1 MSLFLLGPQCGPILG
16 PVLGGLLAG
25 LANWRWIFGFLGEFA
40 SVNSNFPLPNATSRV

>member
-25 LANWRWIFGFLGEFA
+25 YAGWRWIFGFLGMGF
-40 SVNSNFPLPNATSRV
+40 LLK